1 MKVVYVN
8 FDVVES
14 KMETWKFF
22 LEDGQSLERFEKLME
37 ENPSEVFLEYQHEYY
52 DTDFND
58 VDSITYSEIL
68 EVIDE
73 A

>member
-22 LEDGQSLERFEKLME
+22 LGDGQTIERFEKLME
-37 ENPSEVFLEYQHEYY
+37 ENPSEVFLEYPHEHY